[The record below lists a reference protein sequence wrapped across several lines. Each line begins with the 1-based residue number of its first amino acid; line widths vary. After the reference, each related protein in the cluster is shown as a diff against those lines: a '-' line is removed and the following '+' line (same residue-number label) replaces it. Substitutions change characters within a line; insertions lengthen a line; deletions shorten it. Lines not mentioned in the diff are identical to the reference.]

1 MGIRLPLHSS
11 VIQSWFHQEF
21 NNKTHL
27 SLLPV
32 KKEEE
37 EGGGG
42 GEEGAAAQERASQT
56 REPVP
61 ASGEEGSRISGFNPE
76 ARAFVPTGAALS
88 GSPGAPD
95 VFGGPCNPNA
105 SPPPSSS
112 SSSSSA
118 SFPKSTHPQLLTFT
132 TASFA
137 ATKFGSTKM
146 KKGGG
151 AGGGGVTVNGAPPQ
165 RHGLPRSPVDGN
177 VNNVYANNSR
187 SSAATENPISLS
199 LCSLVGLGGGGAS
212 QLSPNAKEF
221 VYPESSTSSSS
232 SSSSSAD
239 GALFSFGGEVQ
250 FQQPQTSFC
259 LLNSAEGSRGFFLEK
274 TRFVDR
280 MGYSL
285 SPHAA
290 PPYPSQSFQQPVILA
305 N

>member
-1 MGIRLPLHSS
+1 MHVEIGVALSFLISHLHSKLPRRRAQLFTEALERLLRARYEGHWYPERPLRGS
-11 VIQSWFHQEF
+11 AFRCLHIGGVPDPLLEQAARSSGLDAAEVRENVPQELRVWIDPF
-21 NNKTHL
+21 EV
-27 SLLPV
+27 SYQI
-32 KKEEE
+32 
-37 EGGGG
+37 
-42 GEEGAAAQERASQT
+42 GEKGAVR
-56 REPVP
+56 
-61 ASGEEGSRISGFNPE
+61 
-76 ARAFVPTGAALS
+76 
-88 GSPGAPD
+88 
-95 VFGGPCNPNA
+95 
-105 SPPPSSS
+105 
-112 SSSSSA
+112 
-118 SFPKSTHPQLLTFT
+118 LLTFT

-290 PPYPSQSFQQPVILA
+290 PPYPSQPFQQPVILA